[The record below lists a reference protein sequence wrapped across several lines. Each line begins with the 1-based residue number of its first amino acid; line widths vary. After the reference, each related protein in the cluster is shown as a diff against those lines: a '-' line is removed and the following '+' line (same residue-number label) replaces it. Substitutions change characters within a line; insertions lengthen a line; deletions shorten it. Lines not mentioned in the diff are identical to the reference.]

1 MPEWW
6 TYTLADFLMFSP
18 RVYWRLIERY
28 NSALWP
34 AQVAVVLAGLAIV
47 PLVRTPGPRQAR
59 VIAGALAAAWAAA
72 GWGFL
77 WTRYA
82 SINWAARWFAGLF
95 AVEALLLAWCGARGR
110 LAFTAAGRRAA
121 GLGLYL
127 AAVALYPLISIVEGR
142 GWAGS
147 EILGLFPDP
156 TAAGSIGLLLLV
168 EDATVRR
175 TLLLGPLLWCLIAGL
190 TLLALGAPHAWVPGV
205 AALAAVAGLARRS
218 TPR

>member
-1 MPEWW
+1 M
-6 TYTLADFLMFSP
+6 LA
-18 RVYWRLIERY
+18 
-28 NSALWP
+28 
-34 AQVAVVLAGLAIV
+34 
-47 PLVRTPGPRQAR
+47 T
-59 VIAGALAAAWAAA
+59 AWAAA

-110 LAFTAAGRRAA
+110 LAFPSAGRRVA

-156 TAAGSIGLLLLV
+156 TAAGTIGLLLLV

-175 TLLLGPLLWCLIAGL
+175 ALLLGPLLWCLIGGL
-190 TLLALGAPHAWVPGV
+190 TLLALGASHAWVPGV

-218 TPR
+218 TAR